1 MKAVSLKSTLSTF
14 WVVLVVFGGF
24 GDLGGSV
31 CLIYVRPIS
40 VVGWFAYIYAMA
52 VCLSCWGFG
61 VILNFLHLFHICY
74 CNTLFPPYLVDR
86 STCPFPVQPS
96 ANSERT

>member
-40 VVGWFAYIYAMA
+40 VVGWFAYIYAMPFA
-52 VCLSCWGFG
+52 CLAGG
-61 VILNFLHLFHICY
+61 LG
-74 CNTLFPPYLVDR
+74 
-86 STCPFPVQPS
+86 
-96 ANSERT
+96 